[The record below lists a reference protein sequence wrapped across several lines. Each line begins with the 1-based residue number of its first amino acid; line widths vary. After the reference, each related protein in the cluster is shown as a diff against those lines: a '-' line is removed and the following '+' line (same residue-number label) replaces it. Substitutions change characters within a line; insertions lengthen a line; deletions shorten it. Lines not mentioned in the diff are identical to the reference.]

1 MMKINFSIDEFP
13 NDLSESYSLTAYT
26 EGTLKISVNGEII
39 LDEPD
44 ILLIEFCTSLHKWL
58 NILDDNQLD
67 FYYASMDFE
76 EEPIL
81 SFSYI
86 QNLDKYEI
94 KSVWG
99 HSTAY
104 VTLKEITNACTIFFN
119 DLKNEL
125 LKKYDFKLVIPST
138 GKE

>member
-99 HSTAY
+99 HSTGY